1 MKLSFVQKLWLPLGL
16 SLSCLAWL
24 SLHNAYDTRE
34 VRLEERKAGLA
45 HATEIAFTVVKGY
58 AALAASGAM
67 PETEAKSRALE
78 AVRNIRYGQNGY
90 FTVFNSAP
98 KILTH
103 ATKPEMIGKEVGD
116 YKDLNGV
123 YLYNESLVITKNGER
138 GYSTYAFSKPGE
150 TKPTPKIAY
159 NARYAPWDW
168 SFQTGM
174 YFDDL
179 DAAFRASLYSSL
191 ALLAGLGA
199 VLSLIVVL
207 INRSVVHSIKNVTAC
222 AEALANGNL
231 SLRVDASSDDEI
243 GLLSKSVNDAAA
255 QLASIVHGVKQASS
269 SISTATR
276 QLADGNADLSRR
288 AEQQTS
294 SLQQTASS
302 IGQLTST
309 VSQNADNARQA
320 NDLAADASGLTV
332 TGTAVV
338 TRMVATIEEIRKGS
352 VQISDIT
359 ALIEGIAFQTN
370 ILALNAAVEA
380 ARAGEQG
387 RGFAVVASEVRD
399 LARRSSVAAKEIKTV
414 IDSSVVL
421 VHDGSSQAA
430 QVGNTMGEI
439 MQSIQRVSSIVGE
452 IASASDE
459 QRRGIEQVNAA
470 VTQMDQLTQQ
480 NAALV
485 EESAHAAHALN
496 DEAGRLDRAVS
507 VFQLGESA
515 MPATSAAPATPA
527 TPATPAM
534 LN

>member
-1 MKLSFVQKLWLPLGL
+1 MKLSFLQKLWLPLGL
-16 SLSCLAWL
+16 SLTCLAGL
-24 SLHNAYDTRE
+24 SLQSSYQARE
-34 VRLEERKAGLA
+34 IRLEERKAGLVQ
-45 HATEIAFTVVKGY
+45 ATEIALTVVKGFET
-58 AALAASGAM
+58 LAASHAM
-67 PETEAKSRALE
+67 DEAEAKTRALE
-78 AVRNIRYGQNGY
+78 AVKNIRFGQSGY
-90 FTVFNSAP
+90 FTVLNSTP

-116 YKDLNGV
+116 FKDPNGV
-123 YLYNESLVITKNGER
+123 YLYNDAVAITKSGGR
-138 GYSTYAFSKPGE
+138 GFSTYAFSKPGE
-150 TKPTPKIAY
+150 ATPTPKIAY
-159 NARYAPWDW
+159 NAKFEPWDW
-168 SFQTGM
+168 TFMTGM

-179 DAAFRASLYSSL
+179 DAAFRSSLYRSL
-191 ALLAGLGA
+191 AILVGLGL
-199 VLSLIVVL
+199 VLSFIVVL
-207 INRSVVHSIKNVTAC
+207 INRSVVASIKNVTAC
-222 AEALANGNL
+222 AVGLANGNL
-231 SLRVDASSDDEI
+231 SMRVEAASDDEI

-255 QLASIVHGVKQASS
+255 QLTSIVHGVKQAST
-269 SISTATR
+269 SISSATR

-288 AEQQTS
+288 AEKQTS

-485 EESAHAAHALN
+485 EESASAAHALD
-496 DEAGRLDRAVS
+496 DEAGRLNRAIS
-507 VFQLGESA
+507 VFQLGEAASPKKKPVLKISA
-515 MPATSAAPATPA
+515 RP
-527 TPATPAM
+527 
-534 LN
+534 